1 MAQGTKYIMKISE
14 LAKKSGIS
22 AHTLRYYE
30 KAGLLKS
37 SQRNVNNYRE
47 YSQDDL
53 STAKFILACKNSGF
67 TLAET
72 ASLLAI
78 KDNKEQHV
86 CAEAKIITS
95 NKIKQIAEQIE
106 QLKNMLCTLKKLE
119 KICYG
124 GNQSAEFC
132 SIIATLEGEQ

>member
-86 CAEAKIITS
+86 CAEAKQITQ
-95 NKIKQIAEQIE
+95 NKIESISQQIS
-106 QLKNMLCTLKKLE
+106 QLKQMQETLKKLE
-119 KICYG
+119 QYCCG
-124 GNQSAEFC
+124 GEESAAFC
-132 SIIATLEGEQ
+132 SIISALEGEQ